1 MAAVSSCAADRLQAH
16 RFDARGYAA
25 PLLALG
31 YPVVL
36 VSVIQGLHARPLDFA
51 GDASLRADLDRALP
65 FVIERA
71 RSQTKPLAWSSLSRP
86 AVLDVLSGPLGH
98 AMSLPVHGPGVMF
111 ALVTVGGMPAI
122 GADGLAHSL
131 RVMRDVGWSVL
142 DGLATVFDPRPAL
155 ALTERQ
161 TETLR
166 MLAEGLPHK
175 DVARRLGI
183 SVPAVGYLVSRAM
196 NLLGATNQTHAV
208 ALAMLSGQL
217 RASVA
222 GECRTR

>member
-1 MAAVSSCAADRLQAH
+1 MTMAATSLCAADRLQAH
-16 RFDARGYAA
+16 RFDAGGYTA

-36 VSVIQGLHARPLDFA
+36 VSVIQGLHARLVDFA

-65 FVIERA
+65 FVIERT
-71 RSQTKPLAWSSLSRP
+71 RRQTKPLAWSSLSRP
-86 AVLDVLSGPLGH
+86 AVLDALSGPLGH

-155 ALTERQ
+155 ALTECQ
-161 TETLR
+161 IDTLR
-166 MLAEGLPHK
+166 MLANGLRHQ
-175 DVARRLGI
+175 DIANRCGI
-183 SVPAVGYLVSRAM
+183 SPTAVRDRVCRAM
-196 NLLGATNQTHAV
+196 NALGAMNQTQAV
-208 ALAMLSGQL
+208 ATAMLSGQL

-222 GECRTR
+222 GE